1 MNLFFQILEPRDPNN
16 GNHNIQ
22 ETGIGIE
29 SNMETGG
36 NDILNISSSRY
47 SNISSKMRSGILG
60 PTAESALLF
69 NTNACINFP
78 NDNQFPGVCNDGT
91 NVTNQAVSPN
101 PSLQTSTWSQDVAK
115 FRHQQELQRN
125 LLIVKK
131 QQAAAAAQTQQHG
144 FIRQQNNLSHKR
156 LMYQNQFSNAMTNN
170 VIRSLD
176 ATKNEMRSVSGSTTD
191 NGGNLS
197 VNSGII
203 CNQIS
208 SYNSKLPE
216 YSESLEGIRRDEYL
230 DPITGE
236 FTTNDTIEDMH
247 SEVQTETTDSPISNE
262 VYNKNQVSNNMLT
275 KDEMSRSNDNYGK
288 IFNDY
293 DNNFQYK
300 IAPQTNFS
308 STGMYS
314 QSNVA
319 TISSSV
325 TSSFTSST
333 NNAIMNMTSF

>member
-1 MNLFFQILEPRDPNN
+1 
-16 GNHNIQ
+16 
-22 ETGIGIE
+22 
-29 SNMETGG
+29 
-36 NDILNISSSRY
+36 
-47 SNISSKMRSGILG
+47 
-60 PTAESALLF
+60 
-69 NTNACINFP
+69 
-78 NDNQFPGVCNDGT
+78 
-91 NVTNQAVSPN
+91 
-101 PSLQTSTWSQDVAK
+101 
-115 FRHQQELQRN
+115 
-125 LLIVKK
+125 
-131 QQAAAAAQTQQHG
+131 
-144 FIRQQNNLSHKR
+144 
-156 LMYQNQFSNAMTNN
+156 
-170 VIRSLD
+170 
-176 ATKNEMRSVSGSTTD
+176 MRSVSGSTTD

-203 CNQIS
+203 CNQIN

-247 SEVQTETTDSPISNE
+247 SEVQTETTDLPISNE

-293 DNNFQYK
+293 DSNFQYK

-308 STGMYS
+308 STGMYP